1 MSDIKLLRSLCKIL
15 PNTKES
21 RTIDLG
27 FEKALYITRVTNA
40 RYSHVLYLRE
50 YTNAFPIL
58 CYNSSGYFDFTNK
71 LRIAIS
77 DIDDFLE
84 SDDFSLI
91 LRYGRNIMDENIFSI
106 LNKILGPLPFK
117 ISDFDALFNLAG
129 I

>member
-1 MSDIKLLRSLCKIL
+1 MQDILISCIW
-15 PNTKES
+15 
-21 RTIDLG
+21 G
-27 FEKALYITRVTNA
+27 
-40 RYSHVLYLRE
+40 E
-50 YTNAFPIL
+50 YTNSFPIL
-58 CYNSSGYFDFTNK
+58 CYNSSGYFNLVNK
-71 LRIAIS
+71 LRITIS
-77 DIDDFLE
+77 DFDDFLE